1 MPLQN
6 KVHYT
11 FYSVQ
16 MPNKYFGS
24 KRSVPQN
31 ESIEKFMAPK
41 KKKRISVT
49 NFDKAELPK
58 HIDSWKKNPPAGD

>member
-1 MPLQN
+1 
-6 KVHYT
+6 
-11 FYSVQ
+11 

-24 KRSVPQN
+24 KKSVPQN
-31 ESIEKFMAPK
+31 ERIEKFMAPK

-49 NFDKAELPK
+49 DFDKAELPK